1 MKVVEAPMTSQAHGQ
16 PSVGFAAHH
25 QAARVEVTRVAVRAW
40 SARTAFGD
48 LRATWQGLLSGRSI
62 NDHAP
67 CDGVAVPRRCAQLG
81 LLVARNAACRLQD
94 GAGVVVGTSKGSVE
108 DWLSGTVSP
117 DGLGDIAGSVA
128 SALGLSGPRLT
139 VSAACASGLHALA
152 RGAMMIRSGEAR
164 QVLVVAAEASV
175 HPLFL
180 GSFQRL
186 GVLAQPGAGCRPFD
200 RNRTGFYMSE
210 AAAAVLLEAEP
221 DADDGNSPSICVDR
235 FALGADATHLTGG
248 DPGMPALRHLL
259 RRVVDGRPL
268 DLVHAHGTGTPTNDE
283 AELAAMEATLVE
295 QATPPALYSHKAALG
310 HSLGAAGLLSVVIN
324 CQSHA
329 TGLVPPNVRT
339 LDPLPASR
347 VSLSREVVRRPVG
360 RSLAVAAGFGGAL
373 AAVALS
379 NGG

>member
-1 MKVVEAPMTSQAHGQ
+1 MKFVEAPMTSKAHGQ
-16 PSVGFAAHH
+16 PSVGVVRAAG
-25 QAARVEVTRVAVRAW
+25 ARRVAVRAW
-40 SARTAFGD
+40 GAVTVLGD
-48 LRATWQGLLSGRSI
+48 WDATWAGLMSGACI
-62 NDHAP
+62 EDHARYP
-67 CDGVAVPRRCAQLG
+67 ADASSTESRAGALARRAVASLG
-81 LLVARNAACRLQD
+81 AVALDADAA
-94 GAGVVVGTSKGSVE
+94 VVVGTSKGSIE
-108 DWLSGTVSP
+108 GWLEGDVSAT
-117 DGLGDIAGSVA
+117 GLADVADSVSRQVGSR
-128 SALGLSGPRLT
+128 GPRLT
-139 VSAACASGLHALA
+139 VCAACASGLHALIRA
-152 RGAMMIRSGEAR
+152 AMMIRSGEAR
-164 QVLVVAAEASV
+164 QALVVAAEASV

-186 GVLAQPGAGCRPFD
+186 GVLAQPGDGCRPFD

-221 DADDGNSPSICVDR
+221 DGDDCNSPPISVDR

-248 DPGMPALRHLL
+248 DPTMPALRHLL

-283 AELAAMEATLVE
+283 SELAAIESTLVD
-295 QATPPALYSHKAALG
+295 QAIPPALYSHKGALG

-347 VSLSREVVRRPVG
+347 VSLSREAVRRPVG
-360 RSLAVAAGFGGAL
+360 RSLAIAAGFGGAL
-373 AAVALS
+373 AVVALS
-379 NGG
+379 NRG